1 MRRDLILT
9 LTVVLS
15 ALLLLLTSTFVDL
28 RSPEGTAELGRSLA
42 EEPVVRDAVTDA
54 LVEALLADA
63 AERSPVAGGLLS
75 LIRPLLEQAA
85 LSAAESPAGRAAL
98 ASALTDAVRQLTF
111 SGPIV
116 VDLRAAALI
125 AADTAPAPL
134 DTLARTAVEQGGVGV
149 VVLGG
154 AESGTPDGPP
164 EDRTAAPPTE
174 DELGRIAGLPARVA
188 LLLAALLLI
197 ALIITL
203 IGRDAASRPRRLLL
217 AGASLLVVGAGGVS
231 LLHLAPQAVVER
243 MAGAFSDDPGLV
255 GELLP
260 LLMDGLVGLL
270 GPTTSLSGLL
280 ALLGVGLGT
289 AGALSAAG
297 RRRTARA
304 GRAAP
309 APTPSAPAT
318 ARAAASATERFRTL
332 AAELGVDV
340 EPSEFPQGTRT
351 AVDAAAAVGCDVAAI
366 VKSLVFMVDGGAVLV
381 LTSGANRVD
390 ERRLAQELGASEVRK
405 ASADEARAAT
415 GYAIGGTPPFGHTGD
430 GLTAVLLDPALL
442 EHDRVWAAAGTPS
455 SVFPIAPARLAEVAG
470 ARTAD
475 VTLAGPA

>member
-1 MRRDLILT
+1 
-9 LTVVLS
+9 
-15 ALLLLLTSTFVDL
+15 
-28 RSPEGTAELGRSLA
+28 
-42 EEPVVRDAVTDA
+42 
-54 LVEALLADA
+54 
-63 AERSPVAGGLLS
+63 
-75 LIRPLLEQAA
+75 
-85 LSAAESPAGRAAL
+85 
-98 ASALTDAVRQLTF
+98 
-111 SGPIV
+111 
-116 VDLRAAALI
+116 
-125 AADTAPAPL
+125 
-134 DTLARTAVEQGGVGV
+134 
-149 VVLGG
+149 
-154 AESGTPDGPP
+154 
-164 EDRTAAPPTE
+164 
-174 DELGRIAGLPARVA
+174 
-188 LLLAALLLI
+188 
-197 ALIITL
+197 
-203 IGRDAASRPRRLLL
+203 
-217 AGASLLVVGAGGVS
+217 
-231 LLHLAPQAVVER
+231 
-243 MAGAFSDDPGLV
+243 
-255 GELLP
+255 
-260 LLMDGLVGLL
+260 MDGLVGLL
-270 GPTTSLSGLL
+270 GPTTSLSALL

-289 AGALSAAG
+289 AGALSAA
-297 RRRTARA
+297 RRHRAART

-309 APTPSAPAT
+309 APAT
-318 ARAAASATERFRTL
+318 AAASATVTATERFRTL
-332 AAELGVDV
+332 AAGLGVDV